1 MINVWLIKQ
10 IKNIII
16 NTKYNFKLDLMHIRA
31 KLLKPS
37 IKEKSYLKA
46 IMPASSSSSSSLSN
60 IRTIDS
66 FENSEILNDFAIDVT
81 HIEKVVQDTD
91 LIMIEKK

>member
-1 MINVWLIKQ
+1 MIDYCIIKQ

-37 IKEKSYLKA
+37 IKEKSYLYKA
-46 IMPASSSSSSSLSN
+46 IMPASSSLSN

>member
-1 MINVWLIKQ
+1 
-10 IKNIII
+10 
-16 NTKYNFKLDLMHIRA
+16 MHIRA

-46 IMPASSSSSSSLSN
+46 IMPASSSLSN

>member
-1 MINVWLIKQ
+1 
-10 IKNIII
+10 
-16 NTKYNFKLDLMHIRA
+16 MHIRA
-31 KLLKPS
+31 KLLRPNS
-37 IKEKSYLKA
+37 EYENKSTHRA
-46 IMPASSSSSSSLSN
+46 IMPANNAFETNRLNS
-60 IRTIDS
+60 IDS